1 MTLIKKTR
9 FDGQSVP
16 VEQLTGQCARSRPFH
31 LETLPC
37 AHALLP
43 DSVLFFLLLRLGRNE
58 QPAKPTP
65 KPSTL

>member
-1 MTLIKKTR
+1 MTLIEKTR

-31 LETLPC
+31 PRTLPG

-43 DSVLFFLLLRLGRNE
+43 DSVFLSYLLRLGRNE
-58 QPAKPTP
+58 QPVKPTP
-65 KPSTL
+65 KPST